1 MPRLKALSQQVQAL
15 FGQGRYVEARALYTQ
30 ILADSP
36 DSISAPQH
44 THTHT
49 HAHTFATHTPHTRF
63 RPASY
68 GSPAA
73 GARLGRAECSINNG
87 DYATVID
94 DASYA
99 HLT

>member
-44 THTHT
+44 T
-49 HAHTFATHTPHTRF
+49 
-63 RPASY
+63 
-68 GSPAA
+68 
-73 GARLGRAECSINNG
+73 
-87 DYATVID
+87 
-94 DASYA
+94 YA
-99 HLT
+99 HARTHIRDTHPPHALSPCLVWLTSCRRASWSRRVFNQ